1 MRDIFEDILEEV
13 EGLEDGCKR
22 EISRR
27 VDLMCVWK
35 TQSTPSSVTEV
46 AGRGSGVDGDA
57 TGESIKLEVV
67 GDNGSINIFD
77 LGYETE
83 S

>member
-1 MRDIFEDILEEV
+1 MRDVFEDISEEV

-22 EISRR
+22 ENRRR
-27 VDLMCVWK
+27 VDLRCVWK

-57 TGESIKLEVV
+57 TEKSIEL
-67 GDNGSINIFD
+67 
-77 LGYETE
+77 
-83 S
+83 